1 MAPLKSDWWQDD
13 ATLQKF
19 MEDWSAKLR
28 KMEEQEIEEFQAG
41 KGHDANDGHLE
52 VDSKVAQ
59 SSIEVAVP
67 TPSRTRTDTM
77 QEAHI
82 KTSSNLSE
90 AAVPMAEENLCEAAV
105 PTAED
110 TQSHSIS
117 ESAIA
122 KEVAVHDEKPEKQ
135 PAEVLP
141 EEKPEKQPE
150 EVLPEEKPEKQPEEV
165 LPEEK
170 PEKQPEE
177 VLPEEK
183 PEKQPEEVLPEEK
196 PEKQPEEVSGR
207 VHESE
212 TVDVPAEAAE
222 ACAAPESPAQA
233 ESSIPS
239 ANGSSDATREAAKEA
254 APKEETAE
262 KQEKAPMDPEA
273 VRAAA
278 QKTSDVLGQLLQQ
291 PLEYEVREALPCYS
305 EPDASSKEIRTL
317 SLGQHVRGYPGGGWL
332 KLQVN
337 SGSKGWAHIGRNL
350 ALTCLVP
357 TIRARYLEAIDVA
370 WPGFADLLKP
380 GVKAWSSFFSSF
392 CSSFMF
398 LVSN

>member
-1 MAPLKSDWWQDD
+1 MAPLKSEWWQDD

-52 VDSKVAQ
+52 LDSKVAQ

-67 TPSRTRTDTM
+67 TPSRTRTEAM

-82 KTSSNLSE
+82 KTSPNLSE
-90 AAVPMAEENLCEAAV
+90 AAVPMAEENLSESALPRMAEEHSNEAALPV
-105 PTAED
+105 AED
-110 TQSHSIS
+110 IQSHSMS

-122 KEVAVHDEKPEKQ
+122 KEVAVPD
-135 PAEVLP
+135 
-141 EEKPEKQPE
+141 EKPEKQPE

-165 LPEEK
+165 LGP
-170 PEKQPEE
+170 
-177 VLPEEK
+177 
-183 PEKQPEEVLPEEK
+183 
-196 PEKQPEEVSGR
+196 

-212 TVDVPAEAAE
+212 NVPAEAAE
-222 ACAAPESPAQA
+222 ARAAPESLGQA
-233 ESSIPS
+233 EPSSIPS
-239 ANGSSDATREAAKEA
+239 ASGSSDATGQAAKEAA

-278 QKTSDVLGQLLQQ
+278 QKTSDVLGQLLRQ

-305 EPDASSKEIRTL
+305 EPDASSREIRTL

-332 KLQVN
+332 KLQAN
-337 SGSKGWAHIGRNL
+337 GSKGWAHIGRNL

-380 GVKAWSSFFSSF
+380 GVKAWS
-392 CSSFMF
+392 
-398 LVSN
+398 

>member
-1 MAPLKSDWWQDD
+1 MAPLKSEWWQDD

-52 VDSKVAQ
+52 LDSKVAQ

-67 TPSRTRTDTM
+67 TPSRTRIEAM

-82 KTSSNLSE
+82 KTSPNLSE
-90 AAVPMAEENLCEAAV
+90 AAVPMAEENLSESALPRMAEEHSSEAAV
-105 PTAED
+105 PLAED
-110 TQSHSIS
+110 TQSHSMS

-122 KEVAVHDEKPEKQ
+122 KEVAV
-135 PAEVLP
+135 P

-150 EVLPEEKPEKQPEEV
+150 EVLPEEKPEKQPEKV

-170 PEKQPEE
+170 PEKQHAE

-183 PEKQPEEVLPEEK
+183 TEKQPEGVLGP
-196 PEKQPEEVSGR
+196 

-212 TVDVPAEAAE
+212 TVDVPAEAAK
-222 ACAAPESPAQA
+222 ARGAPESLGQA
-233 ESSIPS
+233 EPSSIPS
-239 ANGSSDATREAAKEA
+239 ASGSSDATGQAAKEAA

-278 QKTSDVLGQLLQQ
+278 QKTSDVLGQLLRQ

-332 KLQVN
+332 KLQATA
-337 SGSKGWAHIGRNL
+337 SKGWAHIGRNL

-380 GVKAWSSFFSSF
+380 GVKAWS
-392 CSSFMF
+392 
-398 LVSN
+398 

>member
-1 MAPLKSDWWQDD
+1 MAPLKSEWWQDD

-52 VDSKVAQ
+52 LDSKVAQ

-67 TPSRTRTDTM
+67 TPSRTRIEAM

-82 KTSSNLSE
+82 KTSPNLSE
-90 AAVPMAEENLCEAAV
+90 AAVPMAEENLSESALPRMAEEHLSDAAV
-105 PTAED
+105 PLAED
-110 TQSHSIS
+110 TQSHSMS

-122 KEVAVHDEKPEKQ
+122 KEEAV
-135 PAEVLP
+135 P

-150 EVLPEEKPEKQPEEV
+150 EVLPEEKPEKQPAEVLPEEKPEKQHAEVLPEEKTEKQPAEV

-170 PEKQPEE
+170 PEKQPEG
-177 VLPEEK
+177 VLGP
-183 PEKQPEEVLPEEK
+183 
-196 PEKQPEEVSGR
+196 

-212 TVDVPAEAAE
+212 IVDVPAEAAE
-222 ACAAPESPAQA
+222 ARGAPESLGQA
-233 ESSIPS
+233 EPSSIPS
-239 ANGSSDATREAAKEA
+239 ASGSSDATGQAAKEAA

-278 QKTSDVLGQLLQQ
+278 QKTSDVLGQLLRQ

-305 EPDASSKEIRTL
+305 EPDASSREIRTL

-332 KLQVN
+332 KLQAT
-337 SGSKGWAHIGRNL
+337 GSKGWAHIGRNL

-380 GVKAWSSFFSSF
+380 GVKAWS
-392 CSSFMF
+392 
-398 LVSN
+398 

>member
-1 MAPLKSDWWQDD
+1 MAPLKSEWWQDD

-52 VDSKVAQ
+52 LDSKVAQ

-67 TPSRTRTDTM
+67 TPSRTRIEAM

-82 KTSSNLSE
+82 KTSPNLSE
-90 AAVPMAEENLCEAAV
+90 AAVPMAEENLSESALPRMAEEHSSEAGV
-105 PTAED
+105 PLAED
-110 TQSHSIS
+110 TQSHSMS

-122 KEVAVHDEKPEKQ
+122 KEVAVPEEKPEKQ
-135 PAEVLP
+135 PEENLPEEKPEKQPEEVLPEEKPEKQHAEFLP

-177 VLPEEK
+177 VLGP
-183 PEKQPEEVLPEEK
+183 
-196 PEKQPEEVSGR
+196 
-207 VHESE
+207 VHGSE

-222 ACAAPESPAQA
+222 ARGARESLGQA
-233 ESSIPS
+233 EPSSIPS
-239 ANGSSDATREAAKEA
+239 ASGSSDATGQAAKETA

-278 QKTSDVLGQLLQQ
+278 QKTSDVLGQLLRQ

-332 KLQVN
+332 KLQAT
-337 SGSKGWAHIGRNL
+337 GSKGWAHIGRNL

-380 GVKAWSSFFSSF
+380 GVKAWS
-392 CSSFMF
+392 
-398 LVSN
+398 

>member
-1 MAPLKSDWWQDD
+1 MAPLKSEWWQDD

-41 KGHDANDGHLE
+41 KGHDANDGHVEL
-52 VDSKVAQ
+52 DPKVAQ

-67 TPSRTRTDTM
+67 TPSRTRIEAM

-82 KTSSNLSE
+82 KTSPNLSE
-90 AAVPMAEENLCEAAV
+90 AAVPMAEENLSESALPRMAEEHLSEAAV
-105 PTAED
+105 PLAED
-110 TQSHSIS
+110 TQSHSMS

-122 KEVAVHDEKPEKQ
+122 KEVAV
-135 PAEVLP
+135 P
-141 EEKPEKQPE
+141 EEKPEDQPE
-150 EVLPEEKPEKQPEEV
+150 EVLPEEKPEKQPEGV
-165 LPEEK
+165 LGPA
-170 PEKQPEE
+170 
-177 VLPEEK
+177 
-183 PEKQPEEVLPEEK
+183 
-196 PEKQPEEVSGR
+196 
-207 VHESE
+207 HESE

-222 ACAAPESPAQA
+222 ARGAPESLGQA
-233 ESSIPS
+233 EPSSIPS
-239 ANGSSDATREAAKEA
+239 ASGSSDATGQAAKETA

-278 QKTSDVLGQLLQQ
+278 QKTSDVLGQLLRQ
-291 PLEYEVREALPCYS
+291 PLEYEVQEALPCYS

-332 KLQVN
+332 KLQAT
-337 SGSKGWAHIGRNL
+337 GSKGWAHIGRNL

-380 GVKAWSSFFSSF
+380 GVKAWS
-392 CSSFMF
+392 
-398 LVSN
+398 

>member
-1 MAPLKSDWWQDD
+1 MAPLKSEWWQDD

-52 VDSKVAQ
+52 LDSKVAQ

-67 TPSRTRTDTM
+67 TPSRTRIEAM
-77 QEAHI
+77 QESHI
-82 KTSSNLSE
+82 KTSPSLSE
-90 AAVPMAEENLCEAAV
+90 AAVPMAEENLSESALPRMAEEHSSEAAV
-105 PTAED
+105 ALAED
-110 TQSHSIS
+110 TQSHSMS

-122 KEVAVHDEKPEKQ
+122 KEVAV
-135 PAEVLP
+135 P

-170 PEKQPEE
+170 PEKQHAEVLPEEKKEKQPAE

-183 PEKQPEEVLPEEK
+183 PEKQREGVLGP
-196 PEKQPEEVSGR
+196 

-222 ACAAPESPAQA
+222 ARGAPA
-233 ESSIPS
+233 SSIPS
-239 ANGSSDATREAAKEA
+239 ASGSSDTTGQAAKETA

-278 QKTSDVLGQLLQQ
+278 QKTSDVLGQLLRQ

-332 KLQVN
+332 KLQAT
-337 SGSKGWAHIGRNL
+337 GSKGWAHIGRNL

-380 GVKAWSSFFSSF
+380 GVKAWS
-392 CSSFMF
+392 
-398 LVSN
+398 

>member
-1 MAPLKSDWWQDD
+1 MAPLKSEWWQDD

-52 VDSKVAQ
+52 LDSKVAQ

-67 TPSRTRTDTM
+67 TPSRTRIEAM

-82 KTSSNLSE
+82 KSSTNLSE
-90 AAVPMAEENLCEAAV
+90 AAVPMAEENLSESALPRMAEEHLSEAAV
-105 PTAED
+105 PLAED
-110 TQSHSIS
+110 TQSHSMS

-122 KEVAVHDEKPEKQ
+122 KEVAV
-135 PAEVLP
+135 P

-150 EVLPEEKPEKQPEEV
+150 EVLPEEKPEKQPAEVLPEEKPEKQPAEV

-170 PEKQPEE
+170 PEKQPEG
-177 VLPEEK
+177 VLGP
-183 PEKQPEEVLPEEK
+183 
-196 PEKQPEEVSGR
+196 

-222 ACAAPESPAQA
+222 APGAPESLGQA
-233 ESSIPS
+233 EPSSIPS
-239 ANGSSDATREAAKEA
+239 ASGSSDATGQAAKETA

-278 QKTSDVLGQLLQQ
+278 QKTSDVLGQLLRQ

-332 KLQVN
+332 KLQAT
-337 SGSKGWAHIGRNL
+337 GSKGWAHIGRNL

-380 GVKAWSSFFSSF
+380 GVKAWS
-392 CSSFMF
+392 
-398 LVSN
+398 